1 MISEF
6 YQPSLEMPRQK
17 GYCVD
22 TQFPN
27 IFREKNIKQPFT
39 MFHIKTNIE
48 AKASQLINT
57 LLEKLNA
64 VGRRE

>member
-1 MISEF
+1 M
-6 YQPSLEMPRQK
+6 Q
-17 GYCVD
+17 VD

-57 LLEKLNA
+57 LLDKLNL